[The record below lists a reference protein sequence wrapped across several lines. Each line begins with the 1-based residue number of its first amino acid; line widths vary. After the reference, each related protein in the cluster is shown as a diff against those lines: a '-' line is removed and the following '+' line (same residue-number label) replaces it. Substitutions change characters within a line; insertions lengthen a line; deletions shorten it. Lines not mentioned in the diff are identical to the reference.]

1 MAARQFDVIVIGGGS
16 AGSAAAARLAADPAL
31 NVCLIEAGGHNDDVF
46 VRTPGLLAF
55 MPKRSN
61 WAFDTAPME
70 ALGGRVGYQPRG
82 RGLGGSSA
90 INGMVYIR
98 GNRWD
103 YDNWAALGC
112 TGWGWDDVLPVFKR
126 QEGNERGG
134 DALHGGEGPLNVA
147 DQRSPSHVGV
157 SFIEAAEQLQIPRN
171 DDSTGRARKAWDS
184 TRSRRRMASAG
195 PRPGRFSI
203 RWRAAAT

>member
-1 MAARQFDVIVIGGGS
+1 M
-16 AGSAAAARLAADPAL
+16 
-31 NVCLIEAGGHNDDVF
+31 
-46 VRTPGLLAF
+46 RTPGLLPF

-61 WAFDTAPME
+61 WAFDTEPME
-70 ALGGRVGYQPRG
+70 ALGGRIGYQPRG

-112 TGWGWDDVLPVFKR
+112 TGWGWDDVLPLFKR

-134 DALHGGEGPLNVA
+134 DALHGGDGPLNVA
-147 DQRSPSHVGV
+147 DQRCAQPGRQRLRRGGG
-157 SFIEAAEQLQIPRN
+157 AAPDPAQRRFQRR
-171 DDSTGRARKAWDS
+171 RARKASGS
-184 TRSRRRMASAG
+184 TR
-195 PRPGRFSI
+195 
-203 RWRAAAT
+203 